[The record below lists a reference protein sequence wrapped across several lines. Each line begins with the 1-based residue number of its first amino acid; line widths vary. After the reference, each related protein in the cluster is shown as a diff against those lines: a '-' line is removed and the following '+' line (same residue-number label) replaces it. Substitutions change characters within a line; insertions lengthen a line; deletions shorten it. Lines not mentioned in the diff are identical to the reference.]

1 MSEIFKG
8 VLETGRRYVFSEEHH
23 FVVEPCSNKD
33 SFFEGKQ
40 YHWIVNAQILDPEST
55 YNKRIIRDV
64 SKKLVLGVPSL
75 FEVVADEEVA
85 CFSVEITF
93 NNESGNYWIRV
104 CKRVPSFIF

>member
-8 VLETGRRYVFSEEHH
+8 VLETGRIYTLSKDNH
-23 FVVEPCSNKD
+23 FVVEPCSGKD

-40 YHWIVNAQILDPEST
+40 YHWIINTEINDPEST
-55 YNKRIIRDV
+55 YQHRITRCV
-64 SKKLVLGVPSL
+64 SKIVVLGVPSL
-75 FEVVADEEVA
+75 FEVVADEEGA

-93 NNESGNYWIRV
+93 NNEKGNYWICV